1 MINKKN
7 IIRLLKLISSYKKEL
22 FITLVSTII
31 ISLIGII
38 DSLLLS
44 YLIDNVLYS
53 NAKFTLFTIAIIMI
67 LISIFQIALKG
78 YKNILIQKISYVMDI
93 NLMKEFYIKILHIKY
108 CFFEKH
114 KTGELLSRLND
125 TRIVRNALSEGL
137 IAVVTNVLMF
147 IIVGSA
153 LFYINGLLFFILF
166 ISVIILGFIV
176 IHFGNFFSK
185 SYPISMEKDAS
196 LQAFITESFS
206 GIETIKT
213 FPSIAAFT
221 NQYEEKQFDKM
232 KINWNITEK
241 CIIQNSVSSITDKIV
256 SVLILILGAL
266 FVMNDEMTLGQ
277 IASFISLSGFF
288 TSSILT
294 LLDLQAGI
302 QEAFAACNRLFEILD
317 EESDNLE
324 NGLKINNQKI
334 KINFNNVDFTYSNET
349 ELYKNFNIEINSGEW
364 ISFVGKTGCGK
375 TTFVKLLLK
384 LYKPQKG
391 QILLNETD
399 IENINTYTLRSKI
412 AYIPQEIVLF
422 SGTILENITMFDSSI
437 SRETVIEIIKRIG
450 LYEKINM
457 LNSGLNTLIGER
469 GFSLSGG
476 EKQKI
481 AICRALIK
489 NPSIIVLDEATSN
502 LDTESEQSI
511 IKILEALKKEQ
522 ITIIS
527 IAHRLSTVK
536 NCDKIYFIEKGKIV
550 EKGKYEDL
558 VRIKGKLNKWI
569 NNY

>member
-67 LISIFQIALKG
+67 LISFFQIALKG

-324 NGLKINNQKI
+324 NGLKINNHKI

-550 EKGKYEDL
+550 EKGKYEEL

>member
-1 MINKKN
+1 
-7 IIRLLKLISSYKKEL
+7 
-22 FITLVSTII
+22 
-31 ISLIGII
+31 
-38 DSLLLS
+38 
-44 YLIDNVLYS
+44 
-53 NAKFTLFTIAIIMI
+53 
-67 LISIFQIALKG
+67 
-78 YKNILIQKISYVMDI
+78 
-93 NLMKEFYIKILHIKY
+93 
-108 CFFEKH
+108 
-114 KTGELLSRLND
+114 
-125 TRIVRNALSEGL
+125 
-137 IAVVTNVLMF
+137 
-147 IIVGSA
+147 
-153 LFYINGLLFFILF
+153 
-166 ISVIILGFIV
+166 
-176 IHFGNFFSK
+176 
-185 SYPISMEKDAS
+185 
-196 LQAFITESFS
+196 
-206 GIETIKT
+206 
-213 FPSIAAFT
+213 
-221 NQYEEKQFDKM
+221 
-232 KINWNITEK
+232 
-241 CIIQNSVSSITDKIV
+241 
-256 SVLILILGAL
+256 
-266 FVMNDEMTLGQ
+266 MNDEMTLGQ

-457 LNSGLNTLIGER
+457 LNSGLNTFIGER

>member
-1 MINKKN
+1 
-7 IIRLLKLISSYKKEL
+7 
-22 FITLVSTII
+22 
-31 ISLIGII
+31 
-38 DSLLLS
+38 
-44 YLIDNVLYS
+44 
-53 NAKFTLFTIAIIMI
+53 MI

-457 LNSGLNTLIGER
+457 LNSGLNTFIGER

>member
-93 NLMKEFYIKILHIKY
+93 NLMIEFYIKILHIKY

-375 TTFVKLLLK
+375 TTLARLMATKVNALFVELSAVSSGIKEIKETVEKETYIDLQKALSTEFLDK
-384 LYKPQKG
+384 ELTFEGLIGIKTDSELSGETYK
-391 QILLNETD
+391 NYHWT
-399 IENINTYTLRSKI
+399 
-412 AYIPQEIVLF
+412 
-422 SGTILENITMFDSSI
+422 SI
-437 SRETVIEIIKRIG
+437 SPVNFEVSYTDSEG
-450 LYEKINM
+450 LVDNDVSNFIVPSYLTSDNDFDISAESAI
-457 LNSGLNTLIGER
+457 
-469 GFSLSGG
+469 LSI
-476 EKQKI
+476 Q
-481 AICRALIK
+481 
-489 NPSIIVLDEATSN
+489 
-502 LDTESEQSI
+502 
-511 IKILEALKKEQ
+511 
-522 ITIIS
+522 
-527 IAHRLSTVK
+527 
-536 NCDKIYFIEKGKIV
+536 
-550 EKGKYEDL
+550 
-558 VRIKGKLNKWI
+558 
-569 NNY
+569 